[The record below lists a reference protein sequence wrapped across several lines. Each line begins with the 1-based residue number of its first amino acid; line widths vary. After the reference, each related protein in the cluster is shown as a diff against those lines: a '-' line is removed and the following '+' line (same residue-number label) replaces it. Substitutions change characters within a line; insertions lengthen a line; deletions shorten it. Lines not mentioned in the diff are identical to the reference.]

1 MGLRGLWASWL
12 HFLISTAVPV
22 NCSQPSPAQ
31 RFLPSK
37 TQQQQKTRHLSSLM
51 SLREASRKPGKEELW
66 TLIMRQWFASR
77 ALHLLSLL
85 PIRTSF
91 PCCPP
96 ECCHLCVCI
105 KSIKVAGDPAQ
116 VRNHFLSFSAYLI
129 PLPRSPAFFPLLFSP
144 FCPLR
149 GSSGSEKWF

>member
-1 MGLRGLWASWL
+1 MGLCWLWASWL

-22 NCSQPSPAQ
+22 SCSQPSPA

-37 TQQQQKTRHLSSLM
+37 KQQQKNTRHLSSLM
-51 SLREASRKPGKEELW
+51 SLREASRKQEKEELL
-66 TLIMRQWFASR
+66 TLIMRKWFASR

-85 PIRTSF
+85 PIQTSF
-91 PCCPP
+91 SCCPP
-96 ECCHLCVCI
+96 ECCRLCVCI
-105 KSIKVAGDPAQ
+105 KSIKVPGDPAQ
-116 VRNHFLSFSAYLI
+116 VRYHFLFFQPTL